1 MEKKEVIRRLQSD
14 EDYYGKF
21 GKKYLS
27 ASSVRNLLY
36 SPTRFGKMDKSLPL
50 IQGGYF
56 HTLMLEPEKLETYHV
71 LDVKTRNNKEFKGY
85 TAENNLHQYDVLLSH
100 EVETIHKWA
109 DKIKSNLE
117 LHEMIYDSRNR
128 FEVPNITNIGGV
140 EWKGKCDILGEDYVY
155 DLKTSSNVHKFRWS
169 CKEYC
174 YDAQAYVY
182 QTLFNK
188 PMRFIV
194 IDKSSL
200 EVKIADCS
208 EEFIESGRE
217 KVENAIKVYKKFFT
231 DKGEGDLDSFIYRE
245 SL

>member
-1 MEKKEVIRRLQSD
+1 M
-14 EDYYGKF
+14 
-21 GKKYLS
+21 
-27 ASSVRNLLY
+27 
-36 SPTRFGKMDKSLPL
+36 
-50 IQGGYF
+50 
-56 HTLMLEPEKLETYHV
+56 
-71 LDVKTRNNKEFKGY
+71 
-85 TAENNLHQYDVLLSH
+85 
-100 EVETIHKWA
+100 ETIHKWA
-109 DKIKSNLE
+109 DKIKSNFE

-194 IDKSSL
+194 IDKNSL